1 MPLNV
6 EQIIKQKP
14 LHILH
19 IPQKIDVE
27 RKNGKSKEKLHF
39 PLSDLDF
46 KSSMKERVWQIVR
59 CWKDQALP

>member
-46 KSSMKERVWQIVR
+46 KSSMKERV
-59 CWKDQALP
+59 